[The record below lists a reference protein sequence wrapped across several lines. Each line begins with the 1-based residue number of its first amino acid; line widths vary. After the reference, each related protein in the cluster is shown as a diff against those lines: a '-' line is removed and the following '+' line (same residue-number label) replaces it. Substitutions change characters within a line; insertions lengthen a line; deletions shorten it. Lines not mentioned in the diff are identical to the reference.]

1 MVCVRLDHSYVYRP
15 TCTEKCSSNNLGGKV
30 DLKCEPAVNIVCPWL
45 WRAGY
50 DSKFMFSCLVLSTA
64 MKQVAA
70 NSSS

>member
-50 DSKFMFSCLVLSTA
+50 DS
-64 MKQVAA
+64 
-70 NSSS
+70 